1 MTIKSEER
9 GNATIL
15 HMSGEIREADEENF
29 IKTVTDRIDRPGAR
43 VVLDMSEITYVTSS
57 GLGAIV
63 RVTAQANT
71 QRAKVVIAAPSPFI
85 NGVLEITALNRYF
98 DVFPTID
105 EAVSATN

>member
-1 MTIKSEER
+1 MTINTEQR
-9 GNATIL
+9 GNAVIL
-15 HMSGEIREADEENF
+15 HMSGEIRDADEENF
-29 IKTVTDRIDRPGAR
+29 IKTVTDQICRPGSR
-43 VVLDMSEITYVTSS
+43 VVLDMSEVNYVTSS

-71 QRAKVVIAAPSPFI
+71 QRAKVVIASPSPFI

-105 EAVSATN
+105 E

>member
-9 GNATIL
+9 GTATIL
-15 HMSGEIREADEENF
+15 HLSGEFREADEDQF
-29 IKTVTDRIDRPGAR
+29 IRTVTERADRHGAR

-71 QRAKVVIAAPSPFI
+71 QRAKVVIASPSPFI

-98 DVFPTID
+98 DVYPTID
-105 EAVSATN
+105 EAVAATN

>member
-1 MTIKSEER
+1 MTINPEER
-9 GNATIL
+9 GQATIL
-15 HMSGEIREADEENF
+15 HLSGEIREADEDNF
-29 IKTVTDRIDRPGAR
+29 IRTVTERIDRPGAR

-98 DVFPTID
+98 DVYPTID
-105 EAVSATN
+105 DAVTSNN